1 MTNLNKLGNNE
12 CCPKFNQEKQDEK
25 TYNWDHKQ
33 FIKASVP
40 AFFHIPLPPM
50 IGKKIKNLMKIAEDS
65 KKLETNKEDILLLF
79 ADPSAFRSDLF
90 LSVTVKVPNANN
102 TDISGTFMSKVFDG
116 AYKEVPKFIKRMG
129 AYLNKQHKKA
139 KNYYLH
145 YAYCPKCAK
154 EAGHNYMVL
163 LAEVD
168 E

>member
-1 MTNLNKLGNNE
+1 
-12 CCPKFNQEKQDEK
+12 
-25 TYNWDHKQ
+25 
-33 FIKASVP
+33 
-40 AFFHIPLPPM
+40 M

-79 ADPSAFRSDLF
+79 ADPSAFRSDLY